1 MFCGECGRSTGA
13 RPAQPHDGRGSALPR
28 EASAAQ
34 ALANLE
40 PVITLSRVAPS
51 SAGVGSDAL
60 VEPQAAG
67 EPESHTPSLTAA
79 LVDVEKDEPEILEPE
94 VLEPEVLEPEVL
106 EPEII
111 DLADDDLTAGDLD
124 GDGDSEHDA
133 AADVC
138 SQCGT
143 RFEDSDIFC
152 AECGFVRPRPDAAP
166 RPGDTVAYDPFPWG
180 LPRSTEHLTPHVH
193 VPEVAPEPAV
203 DSVAAVSDP
212 VADHPEPISSGPG
225 PVAGQPVALVAS
237 ADSRIDDVVDVENT
251 RIVSR
256 SPRGDRFVLQFST
269 GESITVFG
277 TGMVGRHPLAEPG
290 EYFDTFVTIV
300 DPGKSVSKT
309 HLEFGQDSGY
319 FWVSDRFSGNGTV
332 VREPDALPKRCD
344 PGKRYRVARGTR
356 VDIGEQ
362 FLIVS

>member
-13 RPAQPHDGRGSALPR
+13 RPAQPHDGRASATPR
-28 EASAAQ
+28 EASVAQ
-34 ALANLE
+34 ALANPE
-40 PVITLSRVAPS
+40 RAITLSRVAPA
-51 SAGVGSDAL
+51 SAGVRSDAL
-60 VEPQAAG
+60 
-67 EPESHTPSLTAA
+67 
-79 LVDVEKDEPEILEPE
+79 LEPE
-94 VLEPEVLEPEVL
+94 VLEPQVL

-111 DLADDDLTAGDLD
+111 DLANDDLEAEDLD
-124 GDGDSEHDA
+124 GDDDGDVDDDGDSDDDPA
-133 AADVC
+133 AGDEAC
-138 SQCGT
+138 AQCGT

-180 LPRSTEHLTPHVH
+180 LPRSTEHLAPHVH

-203 DSVAAVSDP
+203 DSVAAVPEP
-212 VADHPEPISSGPG
+212 VADHPEPIRPG
-225 PVAGQPVALVAS
+225 PAPVAAEPVALLPSAS
-237 ADSRIDDVVDVENT
+237 SRIDDVVDVEQT

-277 TGMVGRHPLAEPG
+277 TGMIGRHPLAEPG

-300 DPGKSVSKT
+300 DPGRSVSKT